1 MLNAAD
7 ARRCGLTLIELLVV
21 IAGLSLLAAF
31 AVPRFK
37 ALEEDSRGQ
46 DSEALAQSVRAA
58 AQLSHGMWLS
68 QGKPADIIFRGRRLT
83 LDFGFPTESSIE
95 GALAEW
101 PSFSFSEGRWLHT
114 EAADPTRCSVR
125 YYAPVALGQNPA
137 VVALTDGC

>member
-1 MLNAAD
+1 MPNSAY
-7 ARRCGLTLIELLVV
+7 ARRCGLTLIEVLVV

-58 AQLSHGMWLS
+58 AQLTHGLWLS
-68 QGKPADIIFRGRRLT
+68 QGKPEDIIFRARRVPLEH
-83 LDFGFPTESSIE
+83 GFPTDTSIQDT
-95 GALAEW
+95 LADW
-101 PSFSFSEGRWLHT
+101 PSFSFSAGRWLHA
-114 EAADPTRCSVR
+114 EAPDPTRCSVR

-137 VVALTDGC
+137 VIALTDGC